1 MFYFYKAGLS
11 GGLRLQYLLAHM
23 QDNVILKRM
32 KADLAIKTETVKI
45 KMKCVLLQQQI
56 LLPRLPG
63 KKNKQI
69 NRNQREAGNI
79 SLHE

>member
-11 GGLRLQYLLAHM
+11 GGLGLYNLLAHM
-23 QDNVILKRM
+23 QDNVIFKRM

-56 LLPRLPG
+56 LFSRLPG
-63 KKNKQI
+63 KKINK
-69 NRNQREAGNI
+69 
-79 SLHE
+79 